1 METIARLKVDKYTCM
16 YACVGL
22 LVERMG
28 MGSSEDPWT
37 PLGRKKK
44 SAGVDFDSSGR
55 DDGEVSLGPGAG
67 GPGMH
72 VCILGVLMAPPP
84 SLR

>member
-1 METIARLKVDKYTCM
+1 MYVCM
-16 YACVGL
+16 CWFISGENGNGKQRRSL
-22 LVERMG
+22 
-28 MGSSEDPWT
+28 D
-37 PLGRKKK
+37 PLGKGKK